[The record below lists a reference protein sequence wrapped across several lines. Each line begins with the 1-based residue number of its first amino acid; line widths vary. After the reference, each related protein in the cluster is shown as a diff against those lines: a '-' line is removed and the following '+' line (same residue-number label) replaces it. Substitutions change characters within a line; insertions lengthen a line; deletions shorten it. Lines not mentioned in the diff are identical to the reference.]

1 MKQFIFTFF
10 ALLLVFSLNVAAT
23 FVPQTIERTPTSAV
37 KTTISA
43 ANSDAEPIGPAPKK
57 AKRWHSELN
66 IPALISFI
74 TGALAAVGT
83 IGLLGATSTFTA
95 ILAPGAILI
104 ILGVLAACAAIFGI
118 IALRSMK
125 ERPHLFHGR
134 TLALAGLIM
143 GMGAAV
149 LLFIGISM
157 LSTSL

>member
-10 ALLLVFSLNVAAT
+10 AILLVFSLNVAAT
-23 FVPQTIERTPTSAV
+23 FVPQTTQKITTTAT
-37 KTTISA
+37 KTFVS
-43 ANSDAEPIGPAPKK
+43 EPKSNTETAGPAPKK
-57 AKRWHSELN
+57 GKRWHSELN

-74 TGALAAVGT
+74 TGLLAAVGT
-83 IGLLGATSTFTA
+83 IALLGATSTLTS

-104 ILGVLAACAAIFGI
+104 ILGALAACAAICGI

-134 TLALAGLIM
+134 TLALMGMIM
-143 GMGAAV
+143 GMGSAV